1 MARRRE
7 GEDEQIL
14 ERIRNALTQLNN
26 YRAKDLDNRRIEGIM
41 TELERIETLLQEED
55 GWLSA
60 SEMRALDFHLLEG
73 TPMERNEGLEREL
86 YAIRNYV
93 EHRL

>member
-1 MARRRE
+1 MARRE
-7 GEDEQIL
+7 GEDQQML

-41 TELERIETLLQEED
+41 TELERIEELLKQED
-55 GWLSA
+55 SWLSA
-60 SEMRALDFHLLEG
+60 SDIRALDFHLIED
-73 TPMERNEGLEREL
+73 TPMEHNEGLQREL

>member
-7 GEDEQIL
+7 GEDEQML
-14 ERIRNALTQLNN
+14 ERIRNALTALNN
-26 YRAKDLDNRRIEGIM
+26 YRSKDLENRRIEYVM
-41 TELERIETLLQEED
+41 TQLEHIEELLQEED
-55 GWLSA
+55 AWLSA
-60 SEMRALDFHLLEG
+60 SDVRALDFHLIEG
-73 TPMERNEGLEREL
+73 TPMENNENLKREL